1 MVRKKRELTEE
12 QKAAAIERLAKA
24 RAAKGPAQ
32 YKDIHPD
39 VLALDEDDTF
49 SMKNVRLWMKEAKA
63 RSASL
68 NKDHRWNKVKGA
80 LSESLRL
87 KGYVRHCEHYLKH
100 GDWVSDYYGPNMEY
114 KTVWKCVAMAYYPW
128 GQPKRTKGVWYP
140 DLGMAATQEQIDFE
154 NEEWAKE
161 RKSHK

>member
-87 KGYVRHCEHYLKH
+87 KG
-100 GDWVSDYYGPNMEY
+100 
-114 KTVWKCVAMAYYPW
+114 
-128 GQPKRTKGVWYP
+128 
-140 DLGMAATQEQIDFE
+140 QISFSKKLD
-154 NEEWAKE
+154 
-161 RKSHK
+161 